1 MSWYK
6 NSEMSDLNAKQDAAA
21 PKSGPRWI
29 WLWGALAVAA
39 VAWGIYYFAYYR
51 KPVSTLDGFAKC
63 VNKAGAKM
71 YGAWWCPHC
80 ADQKEMFGY
89 AFQYVNYVECSP
101 PGKRTE
107 TDICKQAGIKN
118 FPTWQFADGSRAEG
132 ALHLQAIG
140 EKTGCRL
147 P

>member
-1 MSWYK
+1 MS
-6 NSEMSDLNAKQDAAA
+6 ELNEKQNETIIAKPA
-21 PKSGPRWI
+21 PRWI
-29 WLWGALAVAA
+29 WLWVAVAIA
-39 VAWGIYYFAYYR
+39 IVAWGIYYLAYYR

-63 VNKAGAKM
+63 VSRAGAKM

-101 PGKRTE
+101 PGQRTE
-107 TDICKQAGIKN
+107 NDTCKHAGIKN

-140 EKTGCRL
+140 EKTGCRM

>member
-1 MSWYK
+1 MSK
-6 NSEMSDLNAKQDAAA
+6 FSETREEQVAAK
-21 PKSGPRWI
+21 PGPRWL
-29 WLWGALAVAA
+29 WVALALVVGVAAWGA
-39 VAWGIYYFAYYR
+39 YYVFYYQ
-51 KPVSTLDGFAKC
+51 KPVSTLDGFAQC
-63 VNKAGAKM
+63 LKAKGAKM

-101 PGKRTE
+101 EGQRTLNE
-107 TDICKQAGIKN
+107 VCKQAAIKN
-118 FPTWQFADGSRAEG
+118 FPTWQFPDGSRTEG
-132 ALHLQAIG
+132 AQQLSVLG